1 MTCADFTLPVAVNKF
16 GLRLDMTCDLFA
28 PVVPS
33 DLLRETLAYN
43 APLAYS
49 SEQIAKRQGNA
60 AKTPLP

>member
-1 MTCADFTLPVAVNKF
+1 MT
-16 GLRLDMTCDLFA
+16 RDLFA
-28 PVVPS
+28 PVAPVAPS